1 MGLSS
6 ADWLGQARASERAGQ
21 LFKAYD
27 LALQGLGEHPEDVAL
42 KHRAVLCLAR
52 AGATRLAQ
60 RRYVE
65 FGLAA
70 ASDLEDVA
78 ALAARLAK
86 DEALAALPG
95 ERAAKAAAAAA
106 DYLAIFR
113 RTGGTYPAIN
123 AATLTLL
130 AGDPAGAASLAHE
143 VVAALGDDDGG
154 DYYRVATRIEA
165 LLLLGDVAA
174 ALAVAPQVRALAG
187 DDQAALSTTW
197 KQLRLVLDRKRLD
210 PTGFAAVFA
219 PAKVIHYAGH
229 MISTSGRHA
238 RFVPAEEPAVR
249 ERIAAHL
256 DAETVGAGY
265 GSLASGAD
273 ILFAEAL
280 IARGIGLHVVL
291 PFDRDEFVE
300 LSVRPSG
307 EEWAERF
314 EACIAKAASLRLATE
329 DRYLGDDL
337 LFANC
342 SRLAMGL
349 ARLHARHLGAA
360 VEQVA
365 VWDGEAAIGPAG
377 TAADVASWRRRG
389 LPQTIIPVS
398 GSRTAPATPGPARA
412 GAGRVVR
419 AMLFCDIKG
428 FSRLTDSE
436 LPRYVGEMLGAL
448 GRVVNLYRADVSFGN
463 TWGDGLFLVF
473 EDATRAA
480 SCALELQDVVTRLD
494 LPALGLPPH
503 LGMRVGGHV
512 GPVYAAFDPVLQTTN
527 YFGAHVSRAARIEP
541 VTPPGCVYVTEPFAA
556 TLAFEAAEDFTC
568 DYVGVTEAAKHYGA
582 MRMFLLH
589 RSGLA

>member
-78 ALAARLAK
+78 
-86 DEALAALPG
+86 ALAALPG

-210 PTGFAAVFA
+210 AAGFAAIFA
-219 PAKVIHYAGH
+219 PAKVIHYVGH
-229 MISTSGRHA
+229 MISTAGRHA
-238 RFVPAEEPAVR
+238 RFTPEEEPAVR
-249 ERIAAHL
+249 DRIAAFL
-256 DAETVGAGY
+256 DRGKVGAGY
-265 GSLASGAD
+265 GS
-273 ILFAEAL
+273 
-280 IARGIGLHVVL
+280 
-291 PFDRDEFVE
+291 
-300 LSVRPSG
+300 
-307 EEWAERF
+307 
-314 EACIAKAASLRLATE
+314 
-329 DRYLGDDL
+329 
-337 LFANC
+337 
-342 SRLAMGL
+342 
-349 ARLHARHLGAA
+349 
-360 VEQVA
+360 
-365 VWDGEAAIGPAG
+365 
-377 TAADVASWRRRG
+377 
-389 LPQTIIPVS
+389 
-398 GSRTAPATPGPARA
+398 
-412 GAGRVVR
+412 
-419 AMLFCDIKG
+419 
-428 FSRLTDSE
+428 
-436 LPRYVGEMLGAL
+436 
-448 GRVVNLYRADVSFGN
+448 
-463 TWGDGLFLVF
+463 
-473 EDATRAA
+473 
-480 SCALELQDVVTRLD
+480 
-494 LPALGLPPH
+494 
-503 LGMRVGGHV
+503 
-512 GPVYAAFDPVLQTTN
+512 
-527 YFGAHVSRAARIEP
+527 
-541 VTPPGCVYVTEPFAA
+541 
-556 TLAFEAAEDFTC
+556 
-568 DYVGVTEAAKHYGA
+568 
-582 MRMFLLH
+582 
-589 RSGLA
+589 